1 MRVDVAVGPLV
12 LAGQPQSENAPM
24 IALVVMAVLL
34 PAGLALIA
42 WSYRHRRQSV
52 ELQRDSFA
60 AQFDGRPTVF
70 FNAYQWSFDEAEA
83 RRIARQRAYQE
94 IEPAHQSRVRW
105 LRFVPQ
111 GALRQRDGS
120 PR

>member
-1 MRVDVAVGPLV
+1 VPVDVPVGTLV

-34 PAGLALIA
+34 PAGLALVA
-42 WSYRHRRQSV
+42 WSYRHRSKPV
-52 ELQRDSFA
+52 EQQRDSFA

-83 RRIARQRAYQE
+83 RQIAQRCAYQE
-94 IEPAHQSRVRW
+94 IEPAYHSRVRW
-105 LRFVPQ
+105 LRFIRP
-111 GALRQRDGS
+111 
-120 PR
+120 